1 MPIKI
6 AEYHRISKDPAPAT
20 AGIPFG
26 STAPMPPYS
35 PRQRDRRQAV
45 PDLLAA
51 LARGLDRR
59 LDVSLMRSAFATA
72 LGRVVPV
79 RSVHLREIGSRW
91 GGRADT
97 PGAESVVLDV
107 PGADPSSQGLLEVT
121 FDPGSRLGDWDFQML
136 GTAANLGALVLEIE
150 R

>member
-1 MPIKI
+1 MPIEI
-6 AEYHRISKDPAPAT
+6 AESRSVSGSPAPAA

-26 STAPMPPYS
+26 STRAMLSYT

-51 LARGLDRR
+51 LARGLDLR
-59 LDVSLMRSAFATA
+59 LDVSLMRSAFETA

-91 GGRADT
+91 
-97 PGAESVVLDV
+97 
-107 PGADPSSQGLLEVT
+107 
-121 FDPGSRLGDWDFQML
+121 
-136 GTAANLGALVLEIE
+136 
-150 R
+150 